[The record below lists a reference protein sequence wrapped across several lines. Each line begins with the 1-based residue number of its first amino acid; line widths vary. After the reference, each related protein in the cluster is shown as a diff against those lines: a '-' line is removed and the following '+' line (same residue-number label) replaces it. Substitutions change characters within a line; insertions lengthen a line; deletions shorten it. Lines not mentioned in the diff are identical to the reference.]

1 MLEMNSPIVMK
12 TTLCLIWK
20 QTVQKTQYTSGDSI
34 QGYTAN
40 LSKQKDNVKG
50 VCSQPWLNHILRN
63 TIVLA
68 ANSIQQMKTA
78 VHFQHVQNPRS
89 QQRGRLGGVQS
100 RTQSTEGEQ
109 LAQEGNV
116 HCIEEGHKVE

>member
-1 MLEMNSPIVMK
+1 MK

-63 TIVLA
+63 TTVLA

-78 VHFQHVQNPRS
+78 VHFQHVRIQDPNN
-89 QQRGRLGGVQS
+89 
-100 RTQSTEGEQ
+100 GED
-109 LAQEGNV
+109 LVVYRVGPKAQKESS
-116 HCIEEGHKVE
+116 